1 MNHNTHNVGVPSTRE
16 DEIVVGGLD
25 VAEIPLKVTYS
36 ILGFVE
42 KDLLLQNA
50 VYRASS
56 LFDIACYAARKHE
69 IRVGL
74 NEDLQSLPFVV
85 TDEERTP
92 RAATLRSYNF
102 RISGSCRARMP
113 SAEETL

>member
-1 MNHNTHNVGVPSTRE
+1 VPSTRQ

-25 VAEIPLKVTYS
+25 VAEIPLKMTYS

-42 KDLLLQNA
+42 KRLLLQYA
-50 VYRASS
+50 VYRAAS
-56 LFDIACYAARKHE
+56 LFGVTCYAARKHE

-74 NEDLQSLPFVV
+74 NKDLQGLLLLA

-92 RAATLRSYNF
+92 GAATLRSYNF

-113 SAEETL
+113 SAKETL

>member
-1 MNHNTHNVGVPSTRE
+1 M
-16 DEIVVGGLD
+16 
-25 VAEIPLKVTYS
+25 TYS
-36 ILGFVE
+36 NLGFAE
-42 KDLLLQNA
+42 KGLLLQYA

-56 LFDIACYAARKHE
+56 LFRIACYAARKHD

-74 NEDLQSLPFVV
+74 NEDLQGLPLVV
-85 TDEERTP
+85 ADEERTLG
-92 RAATLRSYNF
+92 AATLRSYNF